1 MGGVG
6 TAPSEIPPAPVSH
19 AEVQSEEGSPSATAP
34 SETSVPD
41 SAELDAVA
49 AHYDSDP
56 EERKKRASQEETTHE
71 GSGKTER
78 TPEEEPV
85 SHEVE
90 REEIDL
96 NESAQKRSLMTDEEF
111 DSILNQVGQAAEATA
126 SEAEGLDL
134 ASKAVGMSEETK
146 GVSEPESPA
155 YQLEEEEDNTIT
167 EAKETGTETA
177 EPEVEASTLVAP
189 QGAPQFCAMGEEAI
203 PTGRS
208 AAAREE
214 STQEQRQER
223 IEKAVDE
230 IAEEHKQMRSE
241 MTRLASVMEGI
252 LKESAGQTRQ
262 SQKQEALET
271 IFTRLGEENH
281 R

>member
-1 MGGVG
+1 MGGVR

-19 AEVQSEEGSPSATAP
+19 AEVQSEEGSPSATAQ

-71 GSGKTER
+71 ESGKMER

-90 REEIDL
+90 REDIDL

-134 ASKAVGMSEETK
+134 ASKAVGMS
-146 GVSEPESPA
+146 
-155 YQLEEEEDNTIT
+155 
-167 EAKETGTETA
+167 KETGTETA

-189 QGAPQFCAMGEEAI
+189 QGAPQFYAMGEEAI
-203 PTGRS
+203 PTGRV
-208 AAAREE
+208 AAAQEVSE
-214 STQEQRQER
+214 QEQRRESM
-223 IEKAVDE
+223 EKAMEEVKE
-230 IAEEHKQMRSE
+230 ENQQLKAEVV
-241 MTRLASVMEGI
+241 RLASVME
-252 LKESAGQTRQ
+252 
-262 SQKQEALET
+262 
-271 IFTRLGEENH
+271 
-281 R
+281 